1 MINSTPGEFSE
12 EDAQRL
18 IDQSV
23 RDMYTRYTSDLTLEG
38 TRNLLQLF
46 IQHADTSTIYSIMR
60 QTEDPSE
67 PIITAAPQQ
76 RSEDMEELLQHV
88 FSSEDNQEFI
98 RDYLQSGHT
107 IITSGPSNP
116 NAVTFPDV
124 EPKQL

>member
-1 MINSTPGEFSE
+1 MINSTPGEFRK

-46 IQHADTSTIYSIMR
+46 IQQADTSTIYSIMR
-60 QTEDPSE
+60 QTEDPTA
-67 PIITAAPQQ
+67 PIITSAPQE
-76 RSEDMEELLQHV
+76 RSEGTEELLQHV

-107 IITSGPSNP
+107 IITSGSSNP
-116 NAVTFPDV
+116 NALTFPDI
-124 EPKQL
+124 EPKLL